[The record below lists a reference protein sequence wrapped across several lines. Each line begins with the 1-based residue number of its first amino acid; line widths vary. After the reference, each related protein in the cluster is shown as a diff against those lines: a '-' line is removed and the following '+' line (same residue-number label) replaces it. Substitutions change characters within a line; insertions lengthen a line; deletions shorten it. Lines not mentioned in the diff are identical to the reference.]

1 MNTPAAYYHQV
12 RTEQFRRHAEN
23 ARSLESKK
31 MYLRLAER
39 EAAMAEAALR
49 NQNAVAAAAQ
59 RTNRDIDGAPGVGGS
74 GEESNPETGGA
85 GDDGGATRGG
95 GGGGG
100 GE

>member
-12 RTEQFRRHAEN
+12 RTAQFRRHAEN
-23 ARSLESKK
+23 ARSPESKK

-49 NQNAVAAAAQ
+49 NENAVVAAAQ
-59 RTNRDIDGAPGVGGS
+59 RTNGDIGGAPGVGGS
-74 GEESNPETGGA
+74 GEDANPETGGA